1 MLTAPCLLMS
11 DAHLG
16 AAPADRERE
25 TAAFLASARETAG
38 SVVINGDLFDFWFEW
53 RTVMPRG
60 HVRVLGALAA
70 LVDAGIPVMIVA
82 GNHDAWAGDVLT
94 TEIGVTLVRDA
105 WDGTL
110 GGWRAHVAHGDG
122 LREREDRRYRRFKRV
137 MQHPLAI
144 RAFRALHPDFATRV
158 ARGTSAESRRHGAFD
173 RGSGLRAVAAR
184 YLDEHRDTELVV
196 FGHSHFAA
204 LERVRAG
211 GACALGVYANPGA
224 WMERPAYLVMRPERI
239 ELRAWSGS
247 SEGDLLDA
255 IDRGSEE
262 ALSHA

>member
-1 MLTAPCLLMS
+1 MS

-25 TAAFLASARETAG
+25 AAAFLAFARKTAG

-70 LVDAGIPVMIVA
+70 LVDAGIPVMMVA

-105 WDGTL
+105 WDGML

-122 LREREDRRYRRFKRV
+122 LREREDRRYRRFKRI
-137 MQHPLAI
+137 MRHSLAI

-158 ARGTSAESRRHGAFD
+158 ASGTSAESGKRREFD
-173 RGSGLRAVAAR
+173 EGSGLRAVATSS
-184 YLDEHRDTELVV
+184 LDEHRDTELVV
-196 FGHSHFAA
+196 FGHSHAA
-204 LERVRAG
+204 TLERVSTG
-211 GACALGVYANPGA
+211 GVYANPGA

-239 ELRAWSGS
+239 ELRAWNGS